1 MTPKESHREQIK
13 HYRELISDYEQN
25 IIPRLETNLKNPKFS
40 TTRREG
46 FKRLLQVSKK
56 ELRDARKNLG
66 ALLTKGGIQTS
77 LDDGKEIAK
86 WQKQAHP
93 NMKSLPYKEWK
104 KKYGDKFTKP
114 EYKEAK

>member
-40 TTRREG
+40 TARKQG
-46 FKRLLQVSKK
+46 FKRLLQISKQELQVAKQSLK
-56 ELRDARKNLG
+56 E
-66 ALLTKGGIQTS
+66 LLTKGEIQTS

-86 WQKQAHP
+86 WQKTSPPQPEIPALQGVEE
-93 NMKSLPYKEWK
+93 KIRRQIYK
-104 KKYGDKFTKP
+104 TRV
-114 EYKEAK
+114 